1 MAGEAGVS
9 FLVALVLVA
18 EECDVVP
25 EIVIGHLPPRVV
37 SGAQEMPQ
45 SFNNAIH
52 IHAQVNG
59 Y

>member
-1 MAGEAGVS
+1 MS
-9 FLVALVLVA
+9 SLVALVLVA

-59 Y
+59 YWIG